1 MEQSE
6 LILTVKQAQTGDETA
21 YQRLYLDTY
30 KSVFYLALRMVKN
43 TEDAEDITQEVFI
56 TVNEKISELREHGAF
71 YKWVNQITANK
82 CAAFLRKYRGIIALD
97 DEEEILKI
105 VEDDPLNLPD
115 KAIDNE
121 ATRKIILDVIDALP
135 DGQRACIMY
144 YYYQQ
149 YTITQIADLLELNEN
164 TVKSRLALARGKIRA
179 ALEEKEKKEGIK
191 LYGIPLALTPILR
204 QAMELFETPDGVA
217 ERMWE
222 NISQAMSN
230 PPAGDISASQ
240 QGGTSGQNV
249 QNSDISGSS
258 ANVAAEVA
266 KAGIPVA
273 TKIIIGIIAAA
284 VITAGVFILPRLI
297 NAPPDDTPSPAVTNT
312 ITQAPDDTG
321 QIDDT
326 VPENSN
332 EPSNEASY
340 YEGDMT
346 DGMRHGYGVWTYEN
360 YRYEGWWENDM
371 PSGQG
376 TLYETLEID
385 STLPDMYDQTLE
397 TSLAGNYIDGAIH
410 GSVIEM
416 WYMTS
421 GKEHRFSFEL
431 DKDGVESEFEIKCDC
446 GDCVQIIPEGQIR
459 RVPLWFEWYSE

>member
-1 MEQSE
+1 LEQSE
-6 LILTVKQAQTGDETA
+6 LIISVKQAQAGDENA

-56 TVNEKISELREHGAF
+56 TVNEKISELREPGAF

-82 CAAFLRKYRGIIALD
+82 CAAFLRKYRGIVALD

-164 TVKSRLALARGKIRA
+164 TVKSRLALARGKIRT

-204 QAMELFETPDGVA
+204 QAMELFEAPDGMA
-217 ERMWE
+217 ERIWE
-222 NISQAMSN
+222 NISQVISN
-230 PPAGDISASQ
+230 PPAVDISVSQ
-240 QGGTSGQNV
+240 PGGTSGQNV
-249 QNSDISGSS
+249 QNSNIPGDT
-258 ANVAAEVA
+258 ATVVTEAA
-266 KAGIPVA
+266 KAGIPIV

-284 VITAGVFILPRLI
+284 AFATSAIVLPRLI
-297 NAPPDDTPSPAVTNT
+297 NDPPGEAPPTAVTD
-312 ITQAPDDTG
+312 TQALDDESPESEHG
-321 QIDDT
+321 VYEIDGGT
-326 VPENSN
+326 
-332 EPSNEASY
+332 
-340 YEGDMT
+340 YEGDMI
-346 DGMRHGYGVWTYEN
+346 DGKRSGYGVWEYSGF
-360 YRYEGWWENDM
+360 RYEGWWENDM
-371 PSGQG
+371 PNGEG
-376 TLYETLEID
+376 TLTETVPIPTTVPDGLSIEIVIKGRFLNGNADGMITETHLSVEGQTHTWKPELINGSVTSELWIPCVDCGYELCI
-385 STLPDMYDQTLE
+385 LPDDDL
-397 TSLAGNYIDGAIH
+397 
-410 GSVIEM
+410 
-416 WYMTS
+416 
-421 GKEHRFSFEL
+421 R
-431 DKDGVESEFEIKCDC
+431 GVPPWAWED
-446 GDCVQIIPEGQIR
+446 
-459 RVPLWFEWYSE
+459 

>member
-6 LILTVKQAQTGDETA
+6 LILTVKQAQTGDENA

-56 TVNEKISELREHGAF
+56 TVNEKISELREPGAF

-82 CAAFLRKYRGIIALD
+82 CAAFLRKYRGIVMLD

-204 QAMELFETPDGVA
+204 QVMELFETPDGVA

-230 PPAGDISASQ
+230 PPAVDISASQ

-273 TKIIIGIIAAA
+273 TKIIIGVIAAA
-284 VITAGVFILPRLI
+284 VITAGVFIIPRLTNNTPEDTI
-297 NAPPDDTPSPAVTNT
+297 SENTMPPPVATDAV
-312 ITQAPDDTG
+312 IKAPDNDPTE
-321 QIDDT
+321 
-326 VPENSN
+326 PESL
-332 EPSNEASY
+332 SA
-340 YEGDMT
+340 
-346 DGMRHGYGVWTYEN
+346 
-360 YRYEGWWENDM
+360 
-371 PSGQG
+371 
-376 TLYETLEID
+376 
-385 STLPDMYDQTLE
+385 YDALSDE
-397 TSLAGNYIDGAIH
+397 
-410 GSVIEM
+410 
-416 WYMTS
+416 
-421 GKEHRFSFEL
+421 
-431 DKDGVESEFEIKCDC
+431 DKAF
-446 GDCVQIIPEGQIR
+446 
-459 RVPLWFEWYSE
+459 